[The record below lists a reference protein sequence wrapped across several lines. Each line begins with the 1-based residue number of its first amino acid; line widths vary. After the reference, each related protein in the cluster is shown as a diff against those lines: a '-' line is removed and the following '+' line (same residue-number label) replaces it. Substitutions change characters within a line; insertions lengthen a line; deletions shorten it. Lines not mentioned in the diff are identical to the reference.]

1 METARII
8 YVSEL
13 QTESTHLASGSKI
26 RTDAP
31 VDNNGKGS
39 TFSPTDLL
47 CSSLVSCM
55 LTIMGIK
62 AQKTGFNL
70 GEISSSMTKIMAT
83 EPRRVTRIIIIM
95 KLKGIYNA
103 KQKALLEDAALNCP
117 VAKSLHP
124 EIKQE
129 IEFRYE

>member
-8 YVSEL
+8 YVPEL

-26 RTDAP
+26 LTDAP

-62 AQKTGFNL
+62 AQKAGFTL
-70 GEISSSMTKIMAT
+70 GEISTKMTKIMGT
-83 EPRRVTRIIIIM
+83 EPRRITRINM
-95 KLKGIYNA
+95 VMTLKGVYNLDQR
-103 KQKALLEDAALNCP
+103 KLLEEAALNCP

-129 IEFRYE
+129 IEFKYV